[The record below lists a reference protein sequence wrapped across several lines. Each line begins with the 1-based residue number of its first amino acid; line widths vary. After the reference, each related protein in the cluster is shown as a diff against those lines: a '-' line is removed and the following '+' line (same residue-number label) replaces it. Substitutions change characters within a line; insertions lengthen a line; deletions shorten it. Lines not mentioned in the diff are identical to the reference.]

1 MLMVLWQSS
10 SEMLFEHT
18 GSGREEEVKGAGVDV
33 LVQGHLDKWKM
44 HDNNLTLL
52 YKLV

>member
-18 GSGREEEVKGAGVDV
+18 GSGREEVKGAGVDV